1 MFKKLSGFTLALIG
15 LTVFFTACK
24 KDYETV
30 ATLDERNIEA
40 YIAKNNIKAEKDPSG
55 YYYQILNEGDGEAV
69 VNSDS
74 VYYSFNFQTVDGRS
88 FAKNSD
94 YMIGLSLLG
103 YTDRFT
109 LGGREIGLTAV
120 RETMSKLRRGG
131 NARVILPSSMAFGK
145 NGNTTL
151 NIGSN
156 EIIIVDLKM
165 YKEKHQHDI
174 DDLEINLFVA
184 DNKLT
189 VVKDPS
195 RVQYIITQP
204 GTGTVPITKESTIE
218 VKYVGHLL
226 NGTEFDKS
234 ADDATFTATFDEV
247 IKGWGDVIPGNV
259 TKGGKIRLLVPS
271 DRAYGASGSSNGT
284 IPPNAVLDFDIEIVD
299 VK

>member
-204 GTGTVPITKESTIE
+204 GTGTVPIKKSTE
-218 VKYVGHLL
+218 LVMNYTGRFL
-226 NGTEFDKS
+226 NGTVFQTNIDGSYTSSLEDQF
-234 ADDATFTATFDEV
+234 V
-247 IKGWGDVIPGNV
+247 KGWGDVIPGKL
-259 TKGGKIRLLVPS
+259 TKGGKIRVLIPS
-271 DRAYGASGSSNGT
+271 DRAYGVPGSSDGT

>member
-40 YIAKNNIKAEKDPSG
+40 YIAKNNIKAENDPSG

-247 IKGWGDVIPGNV
+247 IKGWGDVIPGKL
-259 TKGGKIRLLVPS
+259 TKGGKIRLLIPS
-271 DRAYGASGSSNGT
+271 DLGYGRNPSTDGSV
-284 IPPNAVLDFDIEIVD
+284 PANAVLDFDIEIVD